1 MSTGPLRF
9 EPEGD
14 DPAMELA
21 QFLIR
26 RTELGF
32 LQWQTHANGFTA
44 TLRKALVAD
53 FVTLRD
59 NTGERLWR
67 LFTLRDREMELIRI
81 APHLDPGQN
90 NPLANALDTLYRTV
104 TKPGPRRIH

>member
-1 MSTGPLRF
+1 MSTGPLSF

-32 LQWQTHANGFTA
+32 VQWQNHPNGFTA

-59 NTGERLWR
+59 NMGERLWR
-67 LFTLRDREMELIRI
+67 LFTLRDRETELIRI
-81 APHLDPGQN
+81 APHLDPPQN
-90 NPLANALDTLYRTV
+90 SPLAQALDTLYRTV
-104 TKPGPRRIH
+104 TKPGPKRIY